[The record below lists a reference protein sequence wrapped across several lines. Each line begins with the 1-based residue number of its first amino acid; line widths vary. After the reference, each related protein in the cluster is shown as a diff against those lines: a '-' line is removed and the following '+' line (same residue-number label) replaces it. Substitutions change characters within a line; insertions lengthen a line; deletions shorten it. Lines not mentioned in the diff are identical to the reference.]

1 MTARTTAHVATAL
14 EYASQDFDEADPVR
28 HALMNVVHYL
38 TENAGKNIQY
48 LTFGTLRQA
57 AQLSDEDGEILHKTI
72 AYLTG
77 KRANLLTIAY
87 EFIDDDFEH
96 ELLGEELAEFLANGE
111 FCDPRTG
118 REVAESGNFIYVFF
132 RPNYAAFH

>member
-1 MTARTTAHVATAL
+1 MTASATAHYHVAL

-28 HALMNVVHYL
+28 AALMNVVSFL
-38 TENAGKNIQY
+38 VENQTKHLRH
-48 LTFGTLRQA
+48 LTFGVLREA
-57 AQLSDEDGEILHKTI
+57 ARLGHDDGEILHRTI

-77 KRANLLTIAY
+77 QRANLLSIGY
-87 EFIDDDFEH
+87 EFIQDEFEH
-96 ELLGEELAEFLANGE
+96 ELDADEVKMFLETGE

-118 REVAESGNFIYVFF
+118 LEVNDSAHSIYVFF